1 MDQPPQ
7 PKILGHHLLDRSR
20 SNLHLGAPAGVT
32 LVGRDATLVVSSID
46 TATSSDQVVLLTLA
60 TGKTAVATR
69 GVGVNK
75 NSSGGLHR
83 AANAPILAWADVSRS
98 GKIYRV
104 EP

>member
-1 MDQPPQ
+1 
-7 PKILGHHLLDRSR
+7 L
-20 SNLHLGAPAGVT
+20 
-32 LVGRDATLVVSSID
+32 
-46 TATSSDQVVLLTLA
+46 LLTLA

-69 GVGVNK
+69 VVGVNK